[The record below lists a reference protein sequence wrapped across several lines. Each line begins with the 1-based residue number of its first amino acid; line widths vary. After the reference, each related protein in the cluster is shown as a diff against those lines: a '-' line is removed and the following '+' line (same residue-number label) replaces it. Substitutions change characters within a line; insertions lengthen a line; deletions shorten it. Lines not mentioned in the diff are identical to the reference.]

1 MAEHCNVSRIREG
14 KQEET
19 SITIKIGPEI
29 QSCNEET
36 EGWRD
41 VKVGMG
47 WRLKIEEARRVYEKV
62 SDPIDGA
69 IRSSD

>member
-29 QSCNEET
+29 QSCNEGA